1 MPSTHCDALSF
12 TSLKGNAAQH
22 VDFTR
27 DGRRSSRGGGSGG
40 RGGERGGL
48 SRALRQ
54 GTSGE
59 GSSPPSD
66 EQNLHVSSGGD
77 TPPEAAPGEGRQDSS
92 GQQGPGLHRHTSANH
107 LLNFQRYDM
116 RATVCTCAQCLNTR
130 PRMCMLGLDHEVK
143 SIV

>member
-1 MPSTHCDALSF
+1 M
-12 TSLKGNAAQH
+12 
-22 VDFTR
+22 DFTR

-40 RGGERGGL
+40 RGSERGGL

-59 GSSPPSD
+59 GSSSPAD
-66 EQNLHVSSGGD
+66 EQKLHGSSGVD

-92 GQQGPGLHRHTSANH
+92 GQQGPGMHRHTSANH

-116 RATVCTCAQCLNTR
+116 RATVCSYAQCPHTR
-130 PRMCMLGLDHEVK
+130 PRMCMLGLDHEVLSMVLALRI
-143 SIV
+143 SIVSIY